1 MPICPMGA
9 ITHENN
15 FIEKSVN
22 AAVCISTWSFAAYF
36 YITYTNALNV
46 T

>member
-1 MPICPMGA
+1 MPICPMWA
-9 ITHENN
+9 MTHENN

-22 AAVCISTWSFAAYF
+22 AAVCIITWSFAAYF
-36 YITYTNALNV
+36 YITYMNELNV